1 MPGPLELLGGASRAP
16 GLFLPSLREP
26 LSPPCG
32 LAMMVGPGESE
43 MCRPGGQD
51 FSGKISAFTALR
63 PNSFFLFFHA
73 LFYFR

>member
-1 MPGPLELLGGASRAP
+1 MPGPSELLGGASRAP